1 VTQLPQHVQP
11 QRVRP
16 EEALRGEHL
25 REDALRDDLLGEDVL
40 HRDAVRTLSAWTA
53 PDPEQDLLRRDYL
66 DHLRERSDGVWRSC
80 HPAHLTASA
89 LVLDAERER
98 VLLTLHPKVGLWL
111 QLGGHCEPEDT
122 GLAAAA
128 LREATEE
135 SGITGLRL
143 FPAEGAP
150 QPVKLDRHAVR
161 CAGRD
166 QPENTHLDVQYLVT
180 APAGAVASISEESLD
195 LRWFGL
201 DALPERTDQSVRDL
215 TARARGLLG

>member
-1 VTQLPQHVQP
+1 MS
-11 QRVRP
+11 
-16 EEALRGEHL
+16 
-25 REDALRDDLLGEDVL
+25 LLHQDSL
-40 HRDAVRTLSAWTA
+40 HRDALGALDRWTA
-53 PDPEQDLLRRDYL
+53 PDPTQDLLRRDYL
-66 DHLRERSDGVWRSC
+66 DHLRERPDGVWRSC

-89 LVLDAERER
+89 LVVDAAGER

-135 SGITGLRL
+135 SGISGLRL
-143 FPAEGAP
+143 FPFEGAP

-166 QPENTHLDVQYLVT
+166 QPENTHLDVQYLAT
-180 APAGAVASISEESLD
+180 APAGAVAGISEEWLD
-195 LRWFGL
+195 LRWFDL

-215 TARARGLLG
+215 VTRSRTLLG